1 MWTFLH
7 KLASPPHFYALAA
20 KMIPWFAASGLLA
33 MVYGT
38 TAGLFFAP
46 PDYQQGDAFRII
58 YVHVPAAYLS
68 MLAYVVM
75 AVAAGI
81 GLVWR
86 MKLSYAVAAA
96 AAPLGAWFTF
106 LALFTGS
113 IWGRPMWG
121 TWWEWGDPRLTSELI
136 LLFLYFGYMALR
148 SAIDDTAKADRA
160 SAVLAMVGLVNIPI
174 IHYSVEWWSS
184 LHQGPTLVREGGPAI
199 SGSMLYPLLA
209 MITGF
214 TLLFAALL
222 LARVRSEVLVREGRA
237 RWVRNLMYPRGE
249 TA

>member
-1 MWTFLH
+1 
-7 KLASPPHFYALAA
+7 
-20 KMIPWFAASGLLA
+20 
-33 MVYGT
+33 
-38 TAGLFFAP
+38 
-46 PDYQQGDAFRII
+46 
-58 YVHVPAAYLS
+58 
-68 MLAYVVM
+68 
-75 AVAAGI
+75 
-81 GLVWR
+81 
-86 MKLSYAVAAA
+86 
-96 AAPLGAWFTF
+96 
-106 LALFTGS
+106 
-113 IWGRPMWG
+113 MWG